1 MQNVEEK
8 EEWNKK
14 RIIIVICFASI
25 LLVGVAYLV
34 KRGILGI
41 SHEFGSKVIQGA
53 NTSRQEGQNKLGE
66 PESQD
71 SSFPL
76 EKSIKEKLDTL
87 KKEVADLSIEDI
99 ASSSPQIQKIIN
111 DFNSLKQYPVDEI
124 KNICREIC
132 GL

>member
-14 RIIIVICFASI
+14 RIIIAICFASI
-25 LLVGVAYLV
+25 LLVGIAYFL
-34 KRGILGI
+34 KNAIFDDDRKL
-41 SHEFGSKVIQGA
+41 SSKAIQGA
-53 NTSRQEGQNKLGE
+53 KTEKENTETQVGE
-66 PESQD
+66 AVSKD
-71 SSFPL
+71 AFLPL
-76 EKSIKEKLDTL
+76 KTSIKEKLDIL
-87 KKEVADLSIEDI
+87 KKEVANLNVEDI

-124 KNICREIC
+124 KDICREIC